1 MDLTADF
8 FNDVRLS
15 VISWHWSLSK
25 PVLHIRHWKERMDC
39 QSLTGWIH
47 LSSYVEY
54 RWEVCRHLPLKNS
67 CDVISV
73 SGWNDAWCFVVE
85 ISLFDMTP
93 STSALWKQKHPSLDK
108 GVSWSCLRD
117 AKESV
122 SFHCRALQLVLQYE
136 MFFLRSL
143 SFTLIFLYTLALQQL
158 HITSTLDTSLPIIFS
173 TWCRKRNPGGTCRLE
188 FSLHHLK
195 HKQQYSCYSN

>member
-1 MDLTADF
+1 MIRWKCCSWSPINTEIILLESPVRNFKRNVATDVLMDLTADF

-15 VISWHWSLSK
+15 VISWHRSLSK

-39 QSLTGWIH
+39 QSLTGCIH

-73 SGWNDAWCFVVE
+73 SGWNDALCFVVE

-108 GVSWSCLRD
+108 GLSWSCLRD

-136 MFFLRSL
+136 TFFYVHCHSL
-143 SFTLIFLYTLALQQL
+143 WFFYILL
-158 HITSTLDTSLPIIFS
+158 H
-173 TWCRKRNPGGTCRLE
+173 C
-188 FSLHHLK
+188 
-195 HKQQYSCYSN
+195 SNCI